1 MVNKI
6 RLNLIIFMHL
16 NIIMSL
22 TLDFDR
28 VYC

>member
-22 TLDFDR
+22 TLDFGR